1 MEGSATGPNLASV
14 PVLEGLGSFEQQDD
28 GPPVRDRS
36 VLDAT
41 RDDVEVPRDE
51 LDGFTIPDLDPE
63 STLPAQEQLVL
74 IVVVPRERSLDGR
87 DADHGVVHDDE
98 VDRLEGSNPPPRRGG
113 DRDRR
118 RAELV
123 VAHVTLSST
132 RTGLADVVDGALRYQ
147 ANGSPGLG

>member
-1 MEGSATGPNLASV
+1 MDGSATGSNLAINSRTGRSRIV
-14 PVLEGLGSFEQQDD
+14 RAAGQWPAAPRPAGARCLGDD
-28 GPPVRDRS
+28 I
-36 VLDAT
+36 
-41 RDDVEVPRDE
+41 EVPRDE

-63 STLPAQEQLVL
+63 STLPAQEQFVLV
-74 IVVVPRERSLDGR
+74 VEVPRECPLDRR
-87 DADHGVVHDDE
+87 DADHSVVHDE
-98 VDRLEGSNPPPRRGG
+98 EIDRLEGTNPPPRRGG